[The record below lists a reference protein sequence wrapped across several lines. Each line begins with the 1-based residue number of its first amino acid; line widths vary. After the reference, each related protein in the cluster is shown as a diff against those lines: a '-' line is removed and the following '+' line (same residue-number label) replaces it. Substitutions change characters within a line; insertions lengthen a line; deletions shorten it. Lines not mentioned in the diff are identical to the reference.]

1 MNILDEIVSKKRTRV
16 NEAKSIVSIEDIQNQ
31 LAKSSSLKSNFKNNL
46 ENQAQAIIAE
56 IKKAS
61 PSAGIIAEDFNPIL
75 KAQEYEKMGARAL
88 SILTEEDF
96 FQGSNKVLQDVK
108 KVTNLPILRKDFII
122 DDYQIYESKLI
133 GADCILL
140 ITSILS
146 DSQIEEYV
154 SKAEAINL
162 DVLIEVHDEEELAR
176 VSKFHNALIGVNN
189 RNLKTFEVDLMN
201 AVRLRK
207 NYSRNQIFIAESGIK
222 SNADRKNI
230 GIWVNNKKIAAIGI
244 RVSRWVAYH
253 GFSINVSNNL
263 EDYKKII
270 PCGLDNN
277 NITSIKNEGN
287 KYKNINKNLKK
298 IICEYLSKI

>member
-31 LAKSSSLKSNFKNNL
+31 LEKLSLLKSNFKNNL
-46 ENQAQAIIAE
+46 ENQTQAIIAE

-75 KAQEYEKMGARAL
+75 KAKEYEKMGARAL

-96 FQGSNKVLQDVK
+96 FQGSNEVLQDVK

-162 DVLIEVHDEEELAR
+162 DVLIEVHDEEELGR

-207 NYSRNQIFIAESGIK
+207 NYDGNQIFIAESGIK
-222 SNADRKNI
+222 SSTDIEYLAS
-230 GIWVNNKKIAAIGI
+230 NN
-244 RVSRWVAYH
+244 
-253 GFSINVSNNL
+253 INVFLIGESLMRGNL
-263 EDYKKII
+263 F
-270 PCGLDNN
+270 
-277 NITSIKNEGN
+277 
-287 KYKNINKNLKK
+287 
-298 IICEYLSKI
+298 